1 MKRYL
6 WVLAII
12 SGILLFVIFNR
23 LNVSPFNLS
32 PEKEELSL
40 PDLQI
45 LPPQQLYLE
54 INEETKKIRFSTTV
68 INYGIGPLEL
78 G

>member
-1 MKRYL
+1 MKKYL